1 MNNKW
6 LSSMIVSATYVVC
19 SPIFIYSIK
28 SLKAL
33 VKITLLLV
41 VMNPLLAFLST
52 VYSVTTRAII
62 IPYFC
67 EHKTHL
73 TQQIFLIL

>member
-1 MNNKW
+1 
-6 LSSMIVSATYVVC
+6 MIVSATYVVC
-19 SPIFIYSIK
+19 CPTFIYSIEL
-28 SLKAL
+28 LKAR
-33 VKITLLLV
+33 VKITSLLV

-73 TQQIFLIL
+73 TEQVFLIL